1 MATFTNSLFAA
12 LRSVAKW
19 HERDIARSRMDV
31 RFRGKSGHA
40 ADITGM
46 TELDPKRS
54 FGGDGMSYFEQM
66 INVVGNLDFAGDP

>member
-1 MATFTNSLFAA
+1 
-12 LRSVAKW
+12 
-19 HERDIARSRMDV
+19 
-31 RFRGKSGHA
+31 
-40 ADITGM
+40 M